1 MGRGRHS
8 STVSCR
14 GGLYVS
20 LCVCVCACI
29 AQIPSLLDAEGKM
42 MGAGREQQ
50 SNRAFKPPVRRR
62 EIRIFFLF
70 SFSQREKEH
79 KRLLFRFP
87 EPVPLLK
94 PPQPPRRAP
103 ILPISGSQ
111 WGRTLDKAKR
121 RSGHTLVNPPL
132 PVCLPFPHHL
142 RHTTRAK
149 I

>member
-8 STVSCR
+8 SPCR
-14 GGLYVS
+14 GGLYVR

-29 AQIPSLLDAEGKM
+29 AQIPSLSDAEGKM
-42 MGAGREQQ
+42 MGAGRERQ

-62 EIRIFFLF
+62 EIRIFFSSLF
-70 SFSQREKEH
+70 HRGKKNTSVCCFTFLE
-79 KRLLFRFP
+79 L
-87 EPVPLLK
+87 VPLAK
-94 PPQPPRRAP
+94 TPRPPRRAP
-103 ILPISGSQ
+103 KPPISGSR

-142 RHTTRAK
+142 RHTTRAE